1 MKAAYDVVVVG
12 SGFGGAIT
20 GCRLA
25 EAGRSVCILERG
37 KRWGKTEFPRS
48 TGEVAKSFWVQN
60 ESLGFLEYNA
70 FRRIDVIRGSGVGG
84 GSLHYFNVHLRAP
97 KEIFSPPVWPGQVTR
112 AALDPY
118 YRLAEVMLESAP
130 LAPPGGRELPDRTK
144 AFLAAASSIGRRPE
158 LVPIGVYTGPDRA
171 NPYGGA
177 PQSACDYSGDCML
190 GCVLHAKNTLD
201 LNYLPL
207 AEKHGAEIH
216 PLHRVDKIE
225 WLDRNGYRVSF
236 ARLDP
241 ANPERSEPGSVVGR
255 RLILAAGTL
264 GTSELLLRAKHY
276 HRTLPNLSAMLGK
289 RFSGNGDFILAGTF
303 ETDRE
308 IDPGR
313 GPSITA
319 GADFSTASNRIYIED
334 LGFPDPFMW
343 FLEGAIPSSH
353 RLVNLV
359 KAAGAYLLAS
369 LGLGP
374 DRISFE
380 ADRLFRR
387 GTTTRFLPYLGMG
400 TDASNGRLK
409 LKGGEL
415 DIQWS
420 HRRSRRMFRELEGA
434 LKDLSRSL
442 HGKYVTSIL
451 WQWPFRKLVTAHPLG
466 GCFMG
471 DSIETGVTNH
481 RGEVWGCPNLF
492 VADGSLIPSA
502 LSVNPSLTIS
512 ALAERVA
519 FWLVN
524 GREMEDGDPASPEN
538 RH

>member
-1 MKAAYDVVVVG
+1 M
-12 SGFGGAIT
+12 
-20 GCRLA
+20 
-25 EAGRSVCILERG
+25 
-37 KRWGKTEFPRS
+37 
-48 TGEVAKSFWVQN
+48 
-60 ESLGFLEYNA
+60 
-70 FRRIDVIRGSGVGG
+70 
-84 GSLHYFNVHLRAP
+84 
-97 KEIFSPPVWPGQVTR
+97 
-112 AALDPY
+112 
-118 YRLAEVMLESAP
+118 
-130 LAPPGGRELPDRTK
+130 
-144 AFLAAASSIGRRPE
+144 
-158 LVPIGVYTGPDRA
+158 
-171 NPYGGA
+171 
-177 PQSACDYSGDCML
+177 
-190 GCVLHAKNTLD
+190 
-201 LNYLPL
+201 
-207 AEKHGAEIH
+207 
-216 PLHRVDKIE
+216 
-225 WLDRNGYRVSF
+225 
-236 ARLDP
+236 
-241 ANPERSEPGSVVGR
+241 
-255 RLILAAGTL
+255 
-264 GTSELLLRAKHY
+264 
-276 HRTLPNLSAMLGK
+276 PNLSAVLGK

-471 DSIETGVTNH
+471 DSIETGVTN
-481 RGEVWGCPNLF
+481 RGEVWGCSNLF